1 MPSDHQ
7 EAATCPFEVRQP
19 HHDLVRAVLW
29 PCGVDDELRRVIGDR
44 TTDLLGEPPAGP
56 DTGTTADSD
65 HCSGNAGHQAGAEPD
80 PGRTFDCSQNQP
92 RRTGNKTT
100 CHDGRTEVSG
110 RLPSAHTGKMG

>member
-29 PCGVDDELRRVIGDR
+29 PCGVDDELRRVIGDG

-56 DTGTTADSD
+56 DACTTADSD
-65 HCSGNAGHQAGAEPD
+65 HSSGHCGQQACTEPD
-80 PGRTFDCSQNQP
+80 QGRGFDRSQNQP
-92 RRTGNKTT
+92 GPTGNKTS
-100 CHDGRTEVSG
+100 CDNGRTEVWG
-110 RLPSAHTGKMG
+110 RL